1 MEISRRS
8 LAHPSDVSGIR
19 RQRGFGASPATLF
32 CTVPVLVCLL
42 FGTPATAQSDT
53 PFLTLPRFGSG
64 DQPDVFLY
72 FDHSGGTGYLLE
84 GLRRSPTQLRGQR
97 LADNLFQQIG
107 RSASQGAIHGELM
120 LMPIFSGSS
129 VRDALFVETSTGYV
143 AYLDEFGKNGKL
155 GNLVTVIGRPYGPLA
170 AGDGNFALLQRR
182 DSSGKT
188 DGAYL
193 YHGTTGKAIYISGL
207 AKLSPD
213 LKGSSTVELPKFEGR
228 FGAAEITSGGGTVS
242 YLLADATT
250 GKVSFLD
257 LVAGAPERLVLRSTA
272 LDLVTA
278 FAADK
283 LNPSLQRFVVEPLQ
297 ENGSTR
303 AVLVIDVASGQL
315 GLIDDPLGQPK
326 LRILPQSV
334 YNVLRPA
341 AGDIPRTFATVRN
354 GLDGVW
360 LLDSLSA
367 GLIYIASPTSPAE
380 LRISAVAIER

>member
-193 YHGTTGKAIYISGL
+193 YHGTIFICSHHNMPQFL
-207 AKLSPD
+207 RC
-213 LKGSSTVELPKFEGR
+213 KF
-228 FGAAEITSGGGTVS
+228 FH
-242 YLLADATT
+242 
-250 GKVSFLD
+250 
-257 LVAGAPERLVLRSTA
+257 
-272 LDLVTA
+272 
-278 FAADK
+278 
-283 LNPSLQRFVVEPLQ
+283 
-297 ENGSTR
+297 
-303 AVLVIDVASGQL
+303 
-315 GLIDDPLGQPK
+315 
-326 LRILPQSV
+326 
-334 YNVLRPA
+334 
-341 AGDIPRTFATVRN
+341 
-354 GLDGVW
+354 
-360 LLDSLSA
+360 
-367 GLIYIASPTSPAE
+367 
-380 LRISAVAIER
+380 